1 MAKPSILVLF
11 DIDGTL
17 LDTQDAGILA
27 YEHAGR
33 EVHGVEFSFV
43 DVPLHGRLDSEN
55 YADALVRHCP
65 EVDPGTREEAFR
77 AAYAEALDRI
87 AREMGGFSP
96 CPGVRSLIDQLAAD
110 DRFGLGLLT
119 GNWQATGFLKI
130 RRSGL
135 DESLFDCNAFA
146 EDGDHRDDLV
156 PVAQARFHLRYGRPP
171 RRTVVVGDTP
181 RDVACA
187 RAGGVRSLAV
197 ATGIFDVEAL
207 SAAGADRV
215 VATLEER
222 ESIFAHLLDD

>member
-1 MAKPSILVLF
+1 MAEPSILVLF

-17 LDTQDAGILA
+17 LDTQNAGILA

-33 EVHGVEFSFV
+33 EVHGVDFSFV

-65 EVDPGTREEAFR
+65 GVDAMAHEAAFR
-77 AAYAEALDRI
+77 AAYADALDRI

-96 CPGVRSLIDQLAAD
+96 CPGVPTLIERLAAD
-110 DRFGLGLLT
+110 ERFELGLLT
-119 GNWQATGFLKI
+119 GNWRSTGFLKI

-135 DESLFDCNAFA
+135 DETVFDCNAFA
-146 EDGDHRDDLV
+146 DDGDHRDDLV
-156 PVAQARFHLRYGRPP
+156 PVAQARFLDRYGCSP

-187 RAGGVRSLAV
+187 RAGGVHSLAV
-197 ATGIFDVEAL
+197 ATGIFDVAAL
-207 SAAGADRV
+207 SEAGADLV
-215 VATLEER
+215 VPTLEDR
-222 ESIFAHLLDD
+222 EAVLAHLSDA